1 MRSWFLAALGAMPV
15 FGISV
20 TKSYAQ
26 GYPDRPIRMVVP
38 FAPGGGVDF
47 TGRLMA
53 RKLTETLGQSVV
65 VDNRTGAGGVLGV
78 EIVARATPDGYT
90 LTVTNNSSH
99 GANQALY
106 PKLSYDTIGDF
117 TPVSTIATAPHILLV
132 ASSVPANSVKELIAL
147 ARAKPGAL
155 NYGSAGRGSQS
166 HLSGELF
173 KHVTQTSVV
182 HIPYK
187 GSGVVMSAAL
197 SGEIQMLFASSPG
210 AMPHVRAQRL
220 KALGVSGTKRSRIF
234 PELPT
239 LSEQGLT
246 GFESS
251 PWFALLGPRGL
262 PRPIVTRLNREI
274 VGAVADAD
282 VQKSLFTA
290 GAEPVGST
298 PEQCAATIA
307 HELALWTKLVR
318 EAGIRV
324 D

>member
-1 MRSWFLAALGAMPV
+1 MRRCRFALG
-15 FGISV
+15 GILWMYALAS
-20 TKSYAQ
+20 SEAAAQ
-26 GYPDRPIRMVVP
+26 GYPDRPLRLVVP

-47 TGRLMA
+47 MGRLMA
-53 RKLTETLGQSVV
+53 RKLNESLGQSVV
-65 VDNRTGAGGVLGV
+65 VDNRSGAGGVLGV
-78 EIVARATPDGYT
+78 ELVAKAAPDGHT

-99 GANQALY
+99 GANQALN
-106 PKLSYDTIGDF
+106 PKLPYDTIRDF
-117 TPVSTIATAPHILLV
+117 TPVSTLATAPHVLLV
-132 ASSVPANSVKELIAL
+132 GASVAASSLKELIAL

-155 NYGSAGRGSQS
+155 NFGSAGKGSQS

-173 KHVTQTSVV
+173 KHVTGTQVV

-187 GSGVVMSAAL
+187 GSGVVMTAAL

-210 AMPHVRAQRL
+210 ALPHVKAQRL
-220 KALGVSGTKRSRIF
+220 KALGISGTQRSRIMA
-234 PELPT
+234 ELAT

-262 PRPIVTRLNREI
+262 PKPIVTQLHQEI
-274 VGAVADAD
+274 VRAVADAD
-282 VQKSLFTA
+282 VQKSLYAA

-307 HELALWTKLVR
+307 HELALWTRLVK
-318 EAGIRV
+318 EAGIRI